1 MPSLVSLLHR
11 IFKYIHFNIAL
22 IQENKRLFTINLQ
35 QNKSPKTK
43 KTFQVITLEMS
54 PTLLVLI
61 HVSLIDLIQSRTT
74 CEGITTLHINLYIRH
89 RKTDRRLIIHK
100 VQDTKYIEGDLNS
113 FLYFIFTKAS
123 HQLLICQR
131 R

>member
-1 MPSLVSLLHR
+1 MPSLVSLVDR

-74 CEGITTLHINLYIRH
+74 CETYALH

-123 HQLLICQR
+123 H
-131 R
+131 